1 MNSKNKLFICE
12 QSKFTLSKNNDE
24 INKKS
29 KNVVLKENLLNL
41 SIERNKLIKKVSDL
55 KIITNQEKEKNK
67 ELNKILEDLTK
78 NNNEQCM
85 EILKNEKIIEQ
96 LNNKIMNLNSIK
108 NNSN

>member
-1 MNSKNKLFICE
+1 MFKKELLKKIKKIGFDSKNLYNDE
-12 QSKFTLSKNNDE
+12 EEEDNDEEEKNNGKE
-24 INKKS
+24 EKNK
-29 KNVVLKENLLNL
+29 
-41 SIERNKLIKKVSDL
+41 
-55 KIITNQEKEKNK
+55 EKEKNK

-96 LNNKIMNLNSIK
+96 LNNKIMNLNNIK